1 MQQGSESVSAVA
13 AVGASILSN
22 TALSFGITQI
32 LKWEA
37 IEEGIQWN
45 NIFSTVSPDDDLSLG
60 AIIVMLIVDI
70 CLYLVL
76 ALYIE
81 AIFPGDFGVPK
92 PWYFPFMKAYWCN
105 QPLSN
110 HDYTENDTVKKSK
123 NFEEFTDK
131 LPTGIQLK
139 GLSKVFKS
147 NTAVN
152 KLSLDMFE
160 GHITVLLGHN
170 GAGKTTTMSMIT
182 GMFPPTGGTAI
193 VGGYDVRTSIGKV
206 RDSMGLCLQ
215 HNVLFDS
222 LTVYEHLYF
231 FGTLKGLKKNEIEQE
246 IDGYIKLL
254 ELEDKR
260 NAPSKTLSGGMKRKL
275 QVGMALCGKSKVVM
289 LDEPTAGMDP
299 SARRAI
305 WNVLQKQKE
314 GRTILLTTHFMD
326 EADLLGDRIAIMTGG
341 ELQCCGSS
349 FFLKRRFGAGYYL
362 IMDVTQKCIPSKVTS
377 LLQRFIPQVKIF
389 SQVGSELTYQ
399 LPENESHK
407 FEHMLRELEN
417 NNQQL
422 GVQSYGVSLT
432 TLEEVFMKYVYV
444 IAKS

>member
-1 MQQGSESVSAVA
+1 MQQGAEGVSASA

-45 NIFSTVSPDDDLSLG
+45 NIFSTVSPDDGLTLG
-60 AIIVMLIVDI
+60 AIILMLIVDI

-76 ALYIE
+76 ALYVE
-81 AIFPGDFGVPK
+81 AIFPGNFGVPQ

-105 QPLSN
+105 EALTV
-110 HDYTENDTVKKSK
+110 HDYEENKIVKNGK

-139 GLSKVFKS
+139 GLSKVFKA

-152 KLSLDMFE
+152 KLNLDMYE

-182 GMFPPTGGTAI
+182 GMFPPTAGTAM

-246 IDGYIKLL
+246 IDNYIKLL

-260 NAPSKTLSGGMKRKL
+260 NSASKTLSGGMKRKL

-377 LLQRFIPQVKIF
+377 LLQRYIPYVKIF

-399 LPENESHK
+399 LPEHESHK
-407 FEHMLRELEN
+407 FEDMLRELEN
-417 NNQQL
+417 NDKHL

-432 TLEEVFMKYVYV
+432 TLEEVFMK
-444 IAKS
+444 